1 MRRVADGESFTVT
14 VHGRPVADLV
24 PHQRPVHR
32 RRRLVPAAEFDEA
45 LAALP
50 ALDVGQWRQDLREA
64 DEIFGADVPK
74 DPWEKADWRIPRP
87 PSARCS
93 STPRSS
99 LTHLRW
105 ARPRSPTW

>member
-1 MRRVADGESFTVT
+1 MSETIKQSELRNNNAEIMRRVADGESFTVT
-14 VHGRPVADLV
+14 VHGQPVADLV
-24 PHQRPVHR
+24 PHQRPAHR

-74 DPWEKADWRIPRP
+74 DPWEQADNR
-87 PSARCS
+87 
-93 STPRSS
+93 
-99 LTHLRW
+99 
-105 ARPRSPTW
+105 